1 MGCPLNSLSLKLKTC
16 LVCLFLGAASLQT
29 GAGEVH
35 FNQVEVKRENKEY
48 ITLFNKNWEKVLTF
62 NNDLVST
69 FDLAIGDYYL
79 LYKNKAAHSENT
91 KYKSIKIIENQTT
104 NILIEH

>member
-1 MGCPLNSLSLKLKTC
+1 MIIDYNMHPTVRYSSINLTEGSSYELP
-16 LVCLFLGAASLQT
+16 T
-29 GAGEVH
+29 GARGTLA
-35 FNQVEVKRENKEY
+35 VKRENKEY